1 MDALRKKGGVGAAE
15 EEEEEENE
23 KEEVSKPAE
32 VIYLS
37 QEREIRALTAKRADA
52 SSSSAPLSD
61 SGLFAPRRRAGSCEY
76 GGTGAVG
83 WPGRR
88 GSICS
93 VGGVGGGLW
102 MDCSG

>member
-1 MDALRKKGGVGAAE
+1 MDALRMKAGVGAAAK
-15 EEEEEENE
+15 EENE
-23 KEEVSKPAE
+23 EEEVSKPAE

-52 SSSSAPLSD
+52 SSSSALPSD
-61 SGLFAPRRRAGSCEY
+61 SGLFAPRRRAGSFEN
-76 GGTGAVG
+76 GGTGAVV

-88 GSICS
+88 GSVCS